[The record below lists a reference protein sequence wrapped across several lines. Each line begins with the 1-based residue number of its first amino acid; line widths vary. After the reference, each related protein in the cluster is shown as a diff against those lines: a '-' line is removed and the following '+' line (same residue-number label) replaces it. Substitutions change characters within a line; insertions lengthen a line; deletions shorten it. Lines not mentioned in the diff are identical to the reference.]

1 MVKYKEVARF
11 IGELDLKYKI
21 TPKVE
26 IQNTQ
31 NFLEQ
36 VIMIDYDFIKFRF
49 NFIHCQQ
56 RCSLEWE
63 ERNDLVAILS
73 NGKEITIH
81 DYSSFQTAFEVA
93 IEVAFELKS
102 NTTSNKPMYLQ
113 ILDVLKEFGS
123 VYIKSVELVQ
133 ETLYCAGNYLN
144 TTNSFNFDIDKN
156 NYFQIRLENGTK
168 VYSLEELRVEINKIR
183 SLSPTENCVVKL

>member
-1 MVKYKEVARF
+1 MVKYSEVARF

-36 VIMIDYDFIKFRF
+36 VILIDYDFIKFRF

-73 NGKEITIH
+73 NGKEITIQ

-93 IEVAFELKS
+93 IEVAYELKP

-113 ILDVLKEFGS
+113 ILDVFREFGS
-123 VYIKSVELVQ
+123 VYIKSVELVK
-133 ETLYCAGNYLN
+133 ETFYCAGTYLN

-156 NYFQIRLENGTK
+156 NYFQIRLENGVK
-168 VYSLEELRVEINKIR
+168 VDSLDELRTSIEAIKSFVPGISE
-183 SLSPTENCVVKL
+183 VK